1 MTPWETSLSQSAC
14 QDSASAACKA
24 PGDCLTGEGPS
35 RAWDLAVELV
45 MRNAKQLTVRAG
57 RVARGLSTWF
67 ACEILGSVLRCWE
80 WNQGDGGACM
90 PLIPI
95 PWRPRWQEKLELK
108 VSLATRCF
116 FFLSGKKALWV
127 KADTVTP
134 HGQNLI
140 SSIRMAEGEP
150 TLTITLWPPH
160 FMACASGCTRTMNL
174 KLVCK
179 NSHL

>member
-1 MTPWETSLSQSAC
+1 MTPWETSLSHSAC

-90 PLIPI
+90 PHYPI

-108 VSLATRCF
+108 VSLATRWF
-116 FFLSGKKALWV
+116 FFLIVWKEGSVGKGRHCHTSWPEFDLQYPRGRRR
-127 KADTVTP
+127 ADSHNYLVASTL
-134 HGQNLI
+134 HGL
-140 SSIRMAEGEP
+140 
-150 TLTITLWPPH
+150 
-160 FMACASGCTRTMNL
+160 CTRMHTHNE
-174 KLVCK
+174 
-179 NSHL
+179 S